1 MRKIFTS
8 IDIGSNSIKIVVCEF
23 FKGKLNVLASVNSP
37 SLGIEKGLVKD
48 ENKVK
53 ESIKNAIDEINF
65 SLGVNIDKAIINIP
79 MYESEY
85 MVNEGEITITNEEHI
100 VTGNDMVNALQTSI
114 YNKIPKSR
122 ELVTIKPIKYNI
134 DNLNQDI
141 SSPRGLK
148 AHKLKVTSMS
158 MTVPKKNIYKIIS
171 ILQDLR
177 IEVIDILFGVIG
189 DYYEFKTKE
198 INKSVCGVINIGSDK
213 IELATFKNGIIFNS
227 NIIDMGSKCI
237 DSDISYIYNINKN
250 QSKKIKEMFSLAHKD
265 YATTSDI
272 YEITNKSGIK
282 TKINQYEVSEIVMS
296 KLKEI
301 LEISKKGLN
310 DLTKKEISYIIV
322 SGGIV
327 NMPGFDILCKEV
339 LGEKAMVSS
348 VKTIGVRDN
357 SYSQALGMIKY
368 FIDKLSIRGKE
379 YTMFDDDKQIGLIEN
394 RRNNINSNNNSKF
407 GKLFDYLFDN
417 KED

>member
-1 MRKIFTS
+1 MKKIFTS
-8 IDIGSNSIKIVVCEF
+8 IDIGSNSIKIVVCELYN
-23 FKGKLNVLASVNSP
+23 GKLNVLASVNSP
-37 SLGIEKGLVKD
+37 SSGIEKGIVKD

-53 ESIKNAIDEINF
+53 ESIENAINEINI
-65 SLGVNIDKAIINIP
+65 SLGVNIDKAIINVP
-79 MYESEY
+79 MYEPEY
-85 MVNEGEITITNEEHI
+85 MVNVGDVTITNDNHI

-122 ELVTIKPIKYNI
+122 ELVTIKPIKYNV
-134 DNLNQDI
+134 DDLNQDI

-148 AHKLKVTSMS
+148 AHKLKVTSMC

-189 DYYEFKTKE
+189 DYYEFKTNE
-198 INKSVCGVINIGSDK
+198 INKSVCGVVNIGSDK
-213 IELATFKNGIIFNS
+213 IDLAVFKNGIIFNS
-227 NIIDMGSKCI
+227 DVINFGSKHI
-237 DSDISYIYNINKN
+237 DSDISYIYNISLK
-250 QSKKIKEMFSLAHKD
+250 QSKKIKEIFAIAHKD

-272 YEITNKSGIK
+272 YEITNKAGIK
-282 TKINQYEVSEIVMS
+282 TKISQYEVSEIVMS
-296 KLKEI
+296 KLKEMI
-301 LEISKKGLN
+301 EISKKGLN

-339 LGEKAMVSS
+339 LGEKVVVSP

-368 FIDKLSIRGKE
+368 FINKLSIRGKE
-379 YTMFDDDKQIGLIEN
+379 YTMFDEDKQIDLIEN

-407 GKLFDYLFDN
+407 GKLFNYLFDN